1 MQPTSSGPGTLFRHR
16 EQDKGP
22 LLRPPTSLQP
32 RPNPGGECERK
43 RPPTEAAVSVTT
55 LNLNLIGPKVIP
67 ILRASGA
74 SQVIDH
80 SAGRRQTMRARLTP
94 RQREIADLMAKALTF
109 REIARDLGLV
119 EGYVKRRMS
128 DAYRR
133 IGVKNGR
140 ELVELLKVAN

>member
-1 MQPTSSGPGTLFRHR
+1 
-16 EQDKGP
+16 
-22 LLRPPTSLQP
+22 
-32 RPNPGGECERK
+32 
-43 RPPTEAAVSVTT
+43 
-55 LNLNLIGPKVIP
+55 
-67 ILRASGA
+67 
-74 SQVIDH
+74 
-80 SAGRRQTMRARLTP
+80 MRARLTP